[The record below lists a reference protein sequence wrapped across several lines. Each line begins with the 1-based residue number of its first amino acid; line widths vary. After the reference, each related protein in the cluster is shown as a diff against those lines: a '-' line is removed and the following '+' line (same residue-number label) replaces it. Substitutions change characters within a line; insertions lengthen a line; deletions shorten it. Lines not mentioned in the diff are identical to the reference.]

1 MRRWLCA
8 GFVIA
13 AAICGGALSASA
25 QNADAD
31 FFKGKTITY
40 IVAVGPGGGYDAY
53 ARLLTR
59 HLSKYLPETRI
70 VVRNVPG
77 AGHIVGTNTIYAARP
92 DGLTIGTFSTGL
104 VYSQLLEREGVRFD
118 LADMS
123 WIGRMAEEA
132 RGLVLSSNSDLRD
145 AEALLHADG
154 PILFATSGIGAS
166 NHMETRMLA
175 YALGLDVML
184 VPNMENGETQMSMVR
199 GEISAVLASESS
211 YDTFIEQGN
220 GRFVLAF
227 AGSDTMFPGTPQAR
241 DFIVREDARPLFDLI
256 ETISGLGR
264 LTAGPPGMAPGRLS
278 VLRAAFDSALS
289 DPQLISEAEQ
299 LVLPINPGT
308 GAEVA
313 QKMRQALDQAPGT
326 VALLK
331 QIVDE

>member
-1 MRRWLCA
+1 MRRLLCA
-8 GFVIA
+8 VIA
-13 AAICGGALSASA
+13 SAAALSYGALSASA
-25 QNADAD
+25 QTADMD

-104 VYSQLLEREGVRFD
+104 VYSQLLQREGVRFD
-118 LADMS
+118 LANMS

-145 AEALLHADG
+145 ADDLQNANA

-220 GRFVLAF
+220 GRFVLSF
-227 AGSDTMFPGTPQAR
+227 AGSDSMFPGTPQAR
-241 DFIVREDARPLFDLI
+241 DFIVNEDAVPLFALI

-264 LTAGPPGMAPGRLS
+264 LTAGPPGMAPERLAA
-278 VLRAAFDSALS
+278 LRQAFDSAVS
-289 DPQLISEAEQ
+289 DPELRSEAER
-299 LVLPINPGT
+299 LVLPINPGS
-308 GAEVA
+308 GEEVA
-313 QKMRQALDQAPGT
+313 QKMRQALDQAPET
-326 VALLK
+326 VALLR
-331 QIVDE
+331 QIVAE